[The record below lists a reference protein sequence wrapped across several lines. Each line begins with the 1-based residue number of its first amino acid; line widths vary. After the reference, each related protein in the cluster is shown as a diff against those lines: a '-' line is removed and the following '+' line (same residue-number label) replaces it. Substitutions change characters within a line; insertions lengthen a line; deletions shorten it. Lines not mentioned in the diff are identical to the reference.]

1 LHPINSL
8 YKNQKISLAQRH
20 SHWCLQSREY
30 ILVLS
35 TYVLDICDIKF
46 CVVVSAVLLKGEK
59 MDHQANTSLKVDMVQ
74 LDDKLSES
82 ASSQMPDG
90 EINSTG
96 EKMWCLFFLQNCVH
110 FTIS

>member
-1 LHPINSL
+1 
-8 YKNQKISLAQRH
+8 
-20 SHWCLQSREY
+20 
-30 ILVLS
+30 
-35 TYVLDICDIKF
+35 
-46 CVVVSAVLLKGEK
+46 

-74 LDDKLSES
+74 DDKLSES